1 MVAVSKT
8 LMVSSSC
15 SSSTSSNDAVDNGK
29 CRYKT
34 GKCMNDRSFKRNGQF
49 HQLCL
54 FHREKANRIQRKF
67 DRQKRSVAKESKGVA
82 PKDSHKIEVTLSG
95 STTVMSSYRDVEFF
109 SDTDSYDGRLSVDSC
124 DGLFK
129 EDIWSSP
136 ISDHGVSIKL
146 EHIGDPE
153 PVPVNSPVTQQGR
166 LSVDEIDFLCSAMF

>member
-1 MVAVSKT
+1 MVAVSKST
-8 LMVSSSC
+8 LLVSDES
-15 SSSTSSNDAVDNGK
+15 GK

-34 GKCMNDRSFKRNGQF
+34 GKCMNDRSFKRNGQY

-67 DRQKRSVAKESKGVA
+67 DRQKRSIAKENKSNQKSTDNAKVL
-82 PKDSHKIEVTLSG
+82 ETTLSFG
-95 STTVMSSYRDVEFF
+95 NHRDVEFF

-136 ISDHGVSIKL
+136 ISDHGISIKL

-153 PVPVNSPVTQQGR
+153 PVPVNSPVTHQGR